1 MLEILKKLTVEF
13 IGTFFLV
20 FTIGATGLL
29 SGDKTLS
36 AIAIGFALMVMVY
49 AGGHISGGHY
59 NPAVSL
65 AVAVRKALPWK
76 DLVPY
81 WVAQI
86 LGGVI
91 AGILVSHIA
100 AVSETACPSGG
111 MILANVIIGEFLFTF
126 AICYVV
132 LVTATKK
139 ATEGNSYYGLAIGST
154 VTVGA
159 LAVGGSCLGAFNP
172 AVAIAV
178 PFIKGCACCFCCKI
192 VWITVLVNLLAG
204 ICAALAFKF
213 VSTEK

>member
-111 MILANVIIGEFLFTF
+111 MT
-126 AICYVV
+126 
-132 LVTATKK
+132 
-139 ATEGNSYYGLAIGST
+139 
-154 VTVGA
+154 
-159 LAVGGSCLGAFNP
+159 
-172 AVAIAV
+172 
-178 PFIKGCACCFCCKI
+178 
-192 VWITVLVNLLAG
+192 LLAG
-204 ICAALAFKF
+204 GMLQNGQVAGFVGENIDKVGTRHNADDIFIFDNRYQALSCADNGCGKIFEHRF
-213 VSTEK
+213 RRQ